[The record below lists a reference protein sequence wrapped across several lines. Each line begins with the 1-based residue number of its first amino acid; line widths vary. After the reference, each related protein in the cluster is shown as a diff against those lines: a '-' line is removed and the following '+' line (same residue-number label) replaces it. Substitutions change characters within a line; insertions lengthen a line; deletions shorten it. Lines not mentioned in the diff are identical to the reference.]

1 MQEGNHSK
9 SFKIKSFCHHCFGL
23 IKKIT
28 FWLDDIWLEM
38 GQVLI
43 SFFFL
48 FPVETILNHQDFQ
61 TTWESVYSAVPSVPE
76 LDLVSQFSNVSTN
89 NISATST
96 TIRTTS
102 TTSNVPDLVYP
113 VSAKVA
119 KDPIFNYIVPKSSR
133 YVILLERTSIM
144 NINQRWTN
152 IRRALYR

>member
-1 MQEGNHSK
+1 MNLLKVDQ
-9 SFKIKSFCHHCFGL
+9 KIQFLAGRYLAWDRPITNL
-23 IKKIT
+23 I
-28 FWLDDIWLEM
+28 
-38 GQVLI
+38 V
-43 SFFFL
+43 FFL
-48 FPVETILNHQDFQ
+48 FPIETILNHQDFQ

>member
-1 MQEGNHSK
+1 MNLLKVDQ
-9 SFKIKSFCHHCFGL
+9 KIQFWAGRYLARDRPITNL
-23 IKKIT
+23 I
-28 FWLDDIWLEM
+28 
-38 GQVLI
+38 V
-43 SFFFL
+43 FFL
-48 FPVETILNHQDFQ
+48 FPIETILNHQDFQ

-96 TIRTTS
+96 TMRTTS